1 MNTEELSTEEKCKQL
16 GIPVVSNRL
25 SDVPN
30 GTYFWCFGKRWKKVK
45 SGKKTTKVVIEENW
59 DNNLGVLTEQS

>member
-30 GTYFWCFGKRWKKVK
+30 GVYFWCFGKRWKKVK
-45 SGKKTTKVVIEENW
+45 VVKNI
-59 DNNLGVLTEQS
+59 QR